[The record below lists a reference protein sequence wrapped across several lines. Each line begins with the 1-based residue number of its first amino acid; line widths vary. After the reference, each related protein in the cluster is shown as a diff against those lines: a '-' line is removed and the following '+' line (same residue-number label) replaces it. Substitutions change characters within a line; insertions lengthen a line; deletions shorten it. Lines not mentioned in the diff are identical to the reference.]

1 MAKDLNCENYK
12 MLMKEIEDDTN
23 RCKNIPCSSIG
34 RVSIVKNDYTT
45 QGILQIQ

>member
-1 MAKDLNCENYK
+1 MAKDLNCENYN
-12 MLMKEIEDDTN
+12 MLMKEIEDDRN
-23 RCKNIPCSSIG
+23 SKNIPCSSIG